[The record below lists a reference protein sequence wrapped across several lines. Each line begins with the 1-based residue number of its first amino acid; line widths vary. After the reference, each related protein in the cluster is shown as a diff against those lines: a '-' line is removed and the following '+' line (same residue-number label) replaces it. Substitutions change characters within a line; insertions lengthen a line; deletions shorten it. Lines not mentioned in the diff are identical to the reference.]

1 MQISE
6 KERELDIEQEGFR
19 EGDKL
24 EREQEMIVGE

>member
-1 MQISE
+1 MQNSE
-6 KERELDIEQEGFR
+6 KERELDIEQEGLR

>member
-6 KERELDIEQEGFR
+6 KERELDIEQEGLR

-24 EREQEMIVGE
+24 EREQEMIMGE